1 MSGAAE
7 AFKRSHMAHCSAIEI
22 ALESSRDWLAFTS
35 GVTVDRERN
44 AARARR
50 ALQANDFEVATVLQL
65 LLACYHLDADDNA
78 GAHKAVSEAIEIAR
92 HNWTMDELGLMWG
105 VLLPPTLKRFAAGL
119 LEAARLQHVN

>member
-1 MSGAAE
+1 MG
-7 AFKRSHMAHCSAIEI
+7 K
-22 ALESSRDWLAFTS
+22 LQYDDQPSSNHTS
-35 GVTVDRERN
+35 VDYD
-44 AARARR
+44 
-50 ALQANDFEVATVLQL
+50 ANDFELATVLQL

-119 LEAARLQHVN
+119 LEADRLQHVN